1 MGSLVSLLVLG
12 AIYSVVYVV
21 KNLGGKEDARPFGE
35 SFPTIDVLE
44 PETGT
49 ETWTEAPAMQVV
61 SPTRNVETQRVR
73 KKEAGNAPQT
83 IAVETPENNVPEPVR
98 EGRLVKIGN
107 KSEAKR
113 AFIYSEIFNRKY

>member
-49 ETWTEAPAMQVV
+49 ETPATQVV

-83 IAVETPENNVPEPVR
+83 IAVETPENNAAEPVR